1 MFDSAAV
8 LDSAPGLAP
17 HPSAPRPDTDDAPH
31 PGRLICRIEGARDP
45 NLLTRI
51 VAELAR
57 RSCVPEH
64 MATAPM
70 TDAPDGQW
78 VALTVTLSGAREAAH
93 LAARIASWPV
103 VWSVRRL
110 EDCDR
115 GAARA

>member
-1 MFDSAAV
+1 
-8 LDSAPGLAP
+8 
-17 HPSAPRPDTDDAPH
+17 
-31 PGRLICRIEGARDP
+31 
-45 NLLTRI
+45 
-51 VAELAR
+51 
-57 RSCVPEH
+57 